1 MNNIFIIGMGY
12 IGFPLACLL
21 AKKREIN
28 CIDIDKKKI
37 EKFKNKILP
46 FKEKNLKN
54 LFIKNYSKFNFNTKI
69 LNVKKII
76 LILFACQLH

>member
-1 MNNIFIIGMGY
+1 MGY